1 MTVWFSVVASM
12 SFMYLTS
19 PQYEWS
25 KTMQIILVIMYVGA
39 FMGGMIYDSNRKDK
53 INKLERE
60 IEKLKEKSANK

>member
-12 SFMYLTS
+12 AFMYLTS

-25 KTMQIILVIMYVGA
+25 DPIQIMLVIMYVGA
-39 FMGGMIYDSNRKDK
+39 FMGGMFYDSNRKEK

-60 IEKLKEKSANK
+60 IERLKEQLTNK